1 MLSILIPI
9 HNYKI
14 VPLVKAV
21 FQQCRRLK
29 IEYEI
34 LCFDDFS
41 QAKYKEQN
49 KIIGSMF
56 KINYMELSEN
66 IGRSKIRN
74 WLAKSAR
81 YDHLLYL
88 DCDSKIIDSSFIK
101 KYVAATK
108 EPYDIIHG
116 GRVYQ
121 AKKPRA
127 KSKYLHWLYGTK
139 RESASVR
146 KRNRHPERYFHTN
159 NFMVRKQ
166 LIRDYPFDESL
177 SGYGY
182 EDLVMAQQLLDKGYT
197 IRSIDNAVRHLGIE
211 NNQVFLNKTKNAIEN
226 LVDFEQKNLIKNT
239 RIQKTYGYLK
249 KYKIDKKAHRW
260 LANNIGQY
268 ENNLLSQSPALWK
281 LDAYK
286 LYHYLSLQS

>member
-9 HNYKI
+9 HNYKV

-29 IEYEI
+29 IDYEI

-41 QAKYKEQN
+41 EEKFKQEN
-49 KIIGSMF
+49 KIISSMF

-88 DCDSKIIDSSFIK
+88 DCDSKVIHSSFIK
-101 KYVAATK
+101 NYVEAIQK
-108 EPYDIIHG
+108 PYDLIHG
-116 GRVYQ
+116 GREYQ

-127 KSKYLHWLYGTK
+127 KSKYLHWLYGIK

-146 KRNRHPERYFHTN
+146 KRNKHPDRYFHTN
-159 NFMVRKQ
+159 NFVVRKQ
-166 LIRDYPFDESL
+166 LMRDHPFNESL
-177 SGYGY
+177 AGYGY
-182 EDLVMAQQLLDKGYT
+182 EDLVMAQELLAKGYT
-197 IRSIDNAVRHLGIE
+197 IQSINNPVRHLGLE
-211 NNQVFLNKTKNAIEN
+211 TNKVFLSKAKNAIVN
-226 LVDFEQKNLIKNT
+226 LLNFEKKGLINNT
-239 RIQKTYGYLK
+239 RIQNIYSFLVKLK
-249 KYKIDKKAHRW
+249 MDTRVHQY
-260 LANNIGQY
+260 LANNIGKY
-268 ENNLLSQSPALWK
+268 EKNLLSDQPSLWH

-286 LYHYLSLQS
+286 LYHYLNEVS